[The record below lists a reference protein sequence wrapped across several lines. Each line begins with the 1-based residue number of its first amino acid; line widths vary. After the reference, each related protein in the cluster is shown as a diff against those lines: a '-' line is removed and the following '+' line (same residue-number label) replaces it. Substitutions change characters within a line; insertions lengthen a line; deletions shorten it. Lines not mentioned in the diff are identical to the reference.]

1 MDVKI
6 GMHKAVTQIAQ
17 KLDEMA
23 HKIETREEVRQIAM
37 VSSN

>member
-1 MDVKI
+1 MDIRI
-6 GMHKAVTQIAQ
+6 GMQKAVTQIAQ
-17 KLDEMA
+17 KLDDMA